1 MRPWKVMLGLGVAC
15 AACCAIPLL
24 GVAGALAAMA
34 SVFASALW
42 ACADEFVPEAIALG
56 AVAAALVG
64 LWFWRRHRA
73 SRSSACGCAPSSSTG
88 VEHAKT

>member
-1 MRPWKVMLGLGVAC
+1 MSSWKVMLGLGAAC

-24 GVAGALAAMA
+24 GVAGGLAA
-34 SVFASALW
+34 SASALW

-56 AVAAALVG
+56 AIAAALAG

-73 SRSSACGCAPSSSTG
+73 ARSSACGCAATSSTG
-88 VEHAKT
+88 AEHAQT